1 MKTIALFA
9 ITLVVYVL
17 LDLSF
22 LNLFAK
28 GFIHRQVGPM
38 LAPKPDL
45 VAAGIFYLIF
55 IAGIL
60 YFCILPAQT
69 EGDALLKGA
78 FFGLVT
84 YATYELVNKSL
95 LKDWPLALVLVDM
108 AWGVFVGAMVSWA
121 GYWLGGRF
129 GWVIEGNHSF

>member
-9 ITLVVYVL
+9 LTLVVYML

-60 YFCILPAQT
+60 YFCILPAT
-69 EGDALLKGA
+69 SAGEAMFKGA

-108 AWGVFVGAMVSWA
+108 AWGVFVGAVVAWA
-121 GYWLGGRF
+121 GYLLGIKFGWLG
-129 GWVIEGNHSF
+129 N

>member
-9 ITLVVYVL
+9 LTLVVYVL

-28 GFIHRQVGPM
+28 NFIQQQVGPM

-45 VAAGIFYLIF
+45 VAGGFFYLIF

-60 YFCILPAQT
+60 YFCILPSQSA
-69 EGDALLKGA
+69 GDALFKGA

-108 AWGVFVGAMVSWA
+108 AWGVFVGAVVSWA
-121 GYWLGGRF
+121 GYWLGGKF
-129 GWVIEGNHSF
+129 GWLGD